1 MASATWQTAGSR
13 AHGNFGTSHMTRQA
27 NARRG
32 AAPATPREQP
42 PKRVGHV
49 TVTSCVQTPDATCRA
64 RRPWA
69 RRSVL
74 APGSTVAHGL
84 RAASADRTP
93 SATQLQAASAAGGS
107 RPATP
112 SGAVRTRRSAACH
125 ETPTQRFQPPP
136 ALRQR
141 QRHRTR
147 SARESEPLR
156 RNAGHAVAAGRQCAT
171 SAILRDGDG
180 SVMPQEM
187 TRITSHTP
195 SHKSRRTWRAS
206 SLPWERHSFGR
217 AAPVGSA
224 RTRTASAG
232 GGLQQGGWSW
242 TQQPAGYSV
251 RRAPGRASGL
261 RFGREAPRRDARPAD
276 RTDASVSTVGCF
288 GTSAPWEASDYCMAR
303 SRPLMGRSPRKH
315 RAMMRRQR
323 RVIATDLT
331 VEESPEV
338 GQLASTL
345 PGRAPACGS

>member
-1 MASATWQTAGSR
+1 MSRQATLGSPLGACTGQHSGTRYPHRLGGTDTIGYAAPGGIRRRGFASRSAFGRGTDATQCRVPRNPNAALPAAARASATAK
-13 AHGNFGTSHMTRQA
+13 A
-27 NARRG
+27 
-32 AAPATPREQP
+32 
-42 PKRVGHV
+42 
-49 TVTSCVQTPDATCRA
+49 
-64 RRPWA
+64 
-69 RRSVL
+69 
-74 APGSTVAHGL
+74 
-84 RAASADRTP
+84 
-93 SATQLQAASAAGGS
+93 
-107 RPATP
+107 
-112 SGAVRTRRSAACH
+112 
-125 ETPTQRFQPPP
+125 
-136 ALRQR
+136 
-141 QRHRTR
+141 RTR

-261 RFGREAPRRDARPAD
+261 RFGRKAPRRDARPAD

-315 RAMMRRQR
+315 RAMVRRQR

-345 PGRAPACGS
+345 PRRAPACGS